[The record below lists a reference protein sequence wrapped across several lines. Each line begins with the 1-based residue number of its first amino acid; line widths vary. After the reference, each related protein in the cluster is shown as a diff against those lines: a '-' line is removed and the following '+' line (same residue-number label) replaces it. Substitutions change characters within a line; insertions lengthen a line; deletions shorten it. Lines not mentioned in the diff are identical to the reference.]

1 MLKRCNPSPVRMETI
16 LSISEPGVVLPNEP
30 LNSATII
37 NSNREHL
44 ASAVVMIDICSRWR
58 SLKLSVFFSILPL
71 TVCGENSAAHKS
83 VANSTI
89 K

>member
-1 MLKRCNPSPVRMETI
+1 MLKRCSPSPVRMETI
-16 LSISEPGVVLPNEP
+16 FSISEPGVVLPNEP
-30 LNSATII
+30 LNNATII

-44 ASAVVMIDICSRWR
+44 ANAIVMVDICSKWR

-83 VANSTI
+83 VVNSTI